1 MSIKD
6 QNYRLKNTIEPD
18 IRTAYTFTM
27 DYWDDRTKEEVMLD
41 DMDIAVIEKYLRKK
55 KIQNLPK
62 EE

>member
-6 QNYRLKNTIEPD
+6 QNYWLRDTVTD
-18 IRTAYTFTM
+18 ARTAYTFTM

-41 DMDIAVIEKYLRKK
+41 DMDIAIIEKYLRKK